1 MAFKGVRRLFSF
13 NWEDPLNLA
22 RRFTEEEN
30 LIWNSARNYAQT
42 TLLPRIVKAYNTE
55 AVDTKI
61 MKELGEQGFLG
72 CTYTE
77 YGLPGISQVA
87 YGLISREI
95 EAVDSAYRSAYSV
108 QNCLVIHPI
117 MTFAPQPLKDR
128 LIPGLT
134 SGNLIGCF
142 GLTEPNH
149 GSNPSGMETN
159 FKKVGSKYI
168 LNGSKTWISHSPI
181 ADVFVVWAKNE
192 NKEIEG
198 LVLEKGMPGLTA
210 PKIEG
215 KLSLRASV
223 TGMIMMDNVEVP
235 ETNKLNVK
243 GLKGPMSCLNQAR
256 FGISWGVLGAAESCY
271 KIARNY
277 TLDRKQF
284 DKPLAQNQ
292 LIQLKLADMATELAL
307 GFGAVYEVS
316 RLKEEKKL
324 SPEMIS
330 LVKRNSCLKALKIA
344 RDARD
349 MLGGNG
355 IIDEYHVMRH
365 MINLETVNTYEGT
378 ADIHALVLGKAITG
392 LQSFK

>member
-1 MAFKGVRRLFSF
+1 MAFKALKRFNSF
-13 NWEDPLNLA
+13 NWEDPLNLS

-30 LIWNSARNYAQT
+30 MIWKAARDYAQSS
-42 TLLPRIVKAYNTE
+42 LLPRIVKAYNTE
-55 AVDTKI
+55 SVDTQI
-61 MKELGEQGFLG
+61 MKELGQQGFLG
-72 CTYTE
+72 CTHKE

-95 EAVDSAYRSAYSV
+95 EGVDSAYRSAYSV

-117 MTFAPQPLKDR
+117 MSFAPKPLKDR

-134 SGNLIGCF
+134 SGELVGCF

-149 GSNPSGMETN
+149 GSNPSGMETH
-159 FKKVGSKYI
+159 FKKVGAKYI

-181 ADVFVVWAKNE
+181 ADVFIIWAKNE

-198 LVLEKGMPGLTA
+198 LVLEKGMPGLSA

-235 ETNKLNVK
+235 EGNKLEVK

-256 FGISWGVLGAAESCY
+256 FGIAWGTLGAAESCY
-271 KIARNY
+271 RIARNY
-277 TLDRKQF
+277 TLERKQF
-284 DKPLAQNQ
+284 DKPIAQNQ
-292 LIQLKLADMATELAL
+292 LIQKKLADMATELAL
-307 GFGAVYEVS
+307 GFSAVYEVS

-324 SPEMIS
+324 VPEMIS
-330 LVKRNSCLKALKIA
+330 LIKRNSCLKALTIA

-349 MLGGNG
+349 MLGANG
-355 IIDEYHVMRH
+355 IVDEYHVMRH